1 MVEEEETEL
10 LDGEGEDVRE
20 GRRPKGCGERVG
32 ERVGERAGERAGE
45 RRAEQS
51 TERVALARRLRH
63 LLPPPRSYSPA
74 IIGRR

>member
-32 ERVGERAGERAGE
+32 EREGE
-45 RRAEQS
+45 RRAKQS
-51 TERVALARRLRH
+51 TERVALARKFRH

>member
-1 MVEEEETEL
+1 
-10 LDGEGEDVRE
+10 
-20 GRRPKGCGERVG
+20 VG